1 VAAHY
6 FCIARSALFASFTA
20 GRRIG
25 CRRAIRGLEMKLSLT
40 DQLIVVGYLAAI
52 MGIGLAMKRRAAKG
66 MGSYFLGG
74 RRLPWWALAM
84 SGSSSYFDITGTM
97 WIVSTFIVLGL
108 KGMWVHWLWGFP
120 ITAFYLAFMG
130 KWIRRSGVLTGAEW
144 MYTRFGRSRAGDTAR
159 LSYTLFAILTITALL
174 GYGAI
179 GMGKFGAIFLPF
191 SPFVCAVLIL
201 GVTGLYVVAGGFH
214 GIVRVEIVQTV
225 ILSAGAIAFAVIGYK
240 HFDWAVF
247 GSKVSGNWMSIWPE
261 TRPAELQGVV
271 AGGTDYSFFG
281 ALVAVWVAKGLL
293 LCFSGP
299 EQLYDFQRFLAAR
312 DARDASKLGALW
324 GAIHTVRWPF
334 AMAIAVMAIMGI
346 GNPEL
351 DAALKHDPE
360 TALPVIIGAMLPV
373 GLVGFMLAALLS
385 GFLATFSSTVNGGA
399 AYLVKD
405 VYQRY
410 INPEATPKTLIRASY
425 LASSL
430 LILTGIIISYFGTS
444 INTAFLWIFGTLA
457 AGILPPNVL
466 RWYWWRLNG
475 WGYAAGVLGGMVLSL
490 GQAVADTSL
499 FSSPLPLYVGFPII
513 AIAST
518 IITITVA
525 LITKPTDLT
534 TLENFYE
541 NVQPA
546 GAWSSIRA
554 RVLARNPRF
563 KRETPL
569 RLEALNTLLALVGIC
584 ALYVGTLYLILHRH
598 TAASACFSTTVVMCI
613 ALYFTWYKRLPAPAP
628 AGSEE
633 DIMSDA
639 GAPTLARTQH
649 G

>member
-1 VAAHY
+1 
-6 FCIARSALFASFTA
+6 
-20 GRRIG
+20 
-25 CRRAIRGLEMKLSLT
+25 MKLSLT
-40 DQLIVVGYLAAI
+40 DQLVVVAYLAAI
-52 MGIGLAMKRRAAKG
+52 MTIGIAMKRRAAKG
-66 MGSYFLGG
+66 MSSYFLGG

-144 MYTRFGRSRAGDTAR
+144 MYTRFGRGSAGDTAR
-159 LSYTLFAILTITALL
+159 LAYTLFAILTITALL
-174 GYGAI
+174 GYCAI

-191 SPFVCAVLIL
+191 SPFTCAVLIL
-201 GVTGLYVVAGGFH
+201 GVSGLYVVVGGFH
-214 GIVRVEIVQTV
+214 GIVRVEILQTLV
-225 ILSAGAIAFAVIGYK
+225 LSAGALGFAIIGYR
-240 HFDWAVF
+240 HFDANTFATHVPR
-247 GSKVSGNWMSIWPE
+247 GWMSIVPSM
-261 TRPAELQGVV
+261 RPSELQGVV

-281 ALVAVWVAKGLL
+281 LLVAVWVAKGLL

-334 AMAIAVMAIMGI
+334 AMAITVVAIMGL
-346 GNPEL
+346 GNPAL
-351 DAALKHDPE
+351 DEALKRDPE

-410 INPEATPKTLIRASY
+410 INPAAPPERLIRASY
-425 LASSL
+425 VASSL
-430 LILTGIIISYFGTS
+430 LILTGIVISYFGTS

-475 WGYAAGVLGGMVLSL
+475 WGYAAGVFGGMALSL
-490 GQAVADTSL
+490 TQAVAQTSL
-499 FSSPLPLYVGFPII
+499 LTTQVPLYIAFPVI
-513 AIAST
+513 AGAST
-518 IITITVA
+518 IITIVVA
-525 LITKPTDLT
+525 LATQPTDNS
-534 TLENFYE
+534 TLEEFYSK
-541 NVQPA
+541 VQPA
-546 GAWSSIRA
+546 GSWAPIRV
-554 RVLARNPRF
+554 RVLAVNRNF
-563 KRETPL
+563 KSDTTFSRD
-569 RLEALNTLLALVGIC
+569 ALNTLLALIGIC
-584 ALYVGTLYLILHRH
+584 NLYVGTLYLILHRH
-598 TAASACFSTTVVMCI
+598 VIAFACFVITIVMCI
-613 ALYFTWYKRLPAPAP
+613 LLYFTWYKYLPEPALP
-628 AGSEE
+628 EE
-633 DIMSDA
+633 DNSLDI
-639 GAPTLARTQH
+639 PETLPQESRQTSPVATLTD
-649 G
+649 